1 MTGGQYDRN
10 FSNNNQESPS
20 WRSNN
25 MIEYIVKTDKN
36 GKTHTKVKFHAPVK
50 QFRRVEIFKFQGRFY
65 KVLVDKNDS
74 VYGLLRTEVTSWKD
88 VVKGKK
94 KFRVPDVCEEIPE
107 PNLFNRIKGN
117 PFKIAIGKIMTEIE
131 RESI

>member
-10 FSNNNQESPS
+10 FSNNNQESPC
-20 WRSNN
+20 WRSNS
-25 MIEYIVKTDKN
+25 MIEYIVKTDKI
-36 GKTHTKVKFHAPVK
+36 GITHTKVKFHAPVK

-88 VVKGKK
+88 IVKGKK